1 MGFQGDVFHFSGLGV
16 SDFEVYGLR
25 VSIFGFQGLLG
36 GGKEGLGARY
46 RRGTR
51 NHLGFV
57 NEDNEGHTV
66 VYKGRQ
72 SAQNFNRGLGYSV
85 DIL

>member
-1 MGFQGDVFHFSGLGV
+1 MFSIFQAWGFRILKFTVLGFRF
-16 SDFEVYGLR
+16 SDFRVYW
-25 VSIFGFQGLLG
+25 G

>member
-1 MGFQGDVFHFSGLGV
+1 MSP
-16 SDFEVYGLR
+16 R
-25 VSIFGFQGLLG
+25 
-36 GGKEGLGARY
+36 LGARY

-72 SAQNFNRGLGYSV
+72 STPKCLSKPVGLGFRV
-85 DIL
+85 AKGVVL